1 MAELPLLNVLSGQKP
16 REIAARVLHER
27 DSGAGGFV
35 EDILEKALARPR
47 LSPANR
53 RLVQELVYGVVRWQ
67 ATLDWLIA
75 RQTESRAQ
83 KPMLQIL
90 LRLGLYQIF
99 WLDRVPNHAAVHE
112 TVELAKRSG
121 CAPQAGFVN
130 AVLRGCL
137 REFEPTRQRLS
148 ELKET
153 QPSLGYSHPEW
164 LATRWQDRWGAEK
177 SARLMQ
183 WNNTPPGTCARV
195 NALKVDPGSLLAQW
209 RDEQVE
215 YDFIRR
221 DWLEENLVFGLTA
234 HPPLATLPSFRRGWF
249 YVQDPSTLLSVNKL
263 NPQPGESILDL
274 CAAPGGKTAY
284 IAQLMQ
290 NQGRL
295 IAHDTD
301 PQRLKLIDEN
311 CARLGVTCAE
321 TVLPEALDLRPST
334 LDRVLVDAPC
344 SNTGVMRRR
353 VDLRWRIRP
362 EEIHRL
368 RKVQGELLRQAAPLL
383 KPGGTLVYSTCSL
396 EPEENREL
404 TEEFLRE
411 RPDFRLAHQRE
422 LLPFA
427 DGVDGAYIARLE
439 RV

>member
-47 LSPANR
+47 LSPADR

-75 RQTESRAQ
+75 QRTKCRAQ

-112 TVELAKRSG
+112 TVELAKSSG

-153 QPSLGYSHPEW
+153 QPSLGYSQPEW

-183 WNNTPPGTCARV
+183 WNNTPPGTTARV

-249 YVQDPSTLLSVNKL
+249 YVQDPSTLLSVCKL
-263 NPQPGESILDL
+263 DPQPGESILDL

-301 PQRLKLIDEN
+301 PQRLKLIDEK
-311 CARLGVTCAE
+311 CARHCCPHCRNPE
-321 TVLPEALDLRPST
+321 LPLYIFPAGR
-334 LDRVLVDAPC
+334 
-344 SNTGVMRRR
+344 
-353 VDLRWRIRP
+353 
-362 EEIHRL
+362 
-368 RKVQGELLRQAAPLL
+368 
-383 KPGGTLVYSTCSL
+383 
-396 EPEENREL
+396 
-404 TEEFLRE
+404 
-411 RPDFRLAHQRE
+411 
-422 LLPFA
+422 FA
-427 DGVDGAYIARLE
+427 RAMN
-439 RV
+439 